1 MKNSTK
7 DKKILTIIT
16 NETRDTIT
24 QMDVVTPSIYASL
37 FSKIAHEHNQ
47 NLDNE
52 LEISH
57 DIVQEECSSLR
68 ELQTKASENANKLSS
83 NTDKAIHAIK
93 EKDES
98 LLQDILKETEALRKE
113 IEKLKASVYRDELTH
128 AYNRKWFHD
137 TYIDEASRSFKKAG
151 ILAMLDLNYFK
162 QINDTH
168 GHIIGDKVLIFFANE
183 LRKTRHHV
191 IRYGGDE
198 FIIIFSDDYS
208 LADAKKSLHHIREDV
223 IDKKL
228 KAHNATFKVSFSFG
242 LTHFKAHDELTN
254 VIEDADKIMY
264 KDKIEIKKRVT
275 GI

>member
-1 MKNSTK
+1 MN
-7 DKKILTIIT
+7 KKKKELTIIT
-16 NETRDTIT
+16 NETRDTIA

-37 FSKIAHEHNQ
+37 FSKIAQEHNQ

-68 ELQTKASENANKLSS
+68 ELQASAGENANKLSS
-83 NTDKAIHAIK
+83 STDKAIHAIK

-98 LLQDILKETEALRKE
+98 MLQEILKETEALRLE
-113 IEKLKASVYRDELTH
+113 IEKLKASVYKDELTH

-137 TYIDEASRSFKKAG
+137 TYIDEDTRAFKKAG
-151 ILAMLDLNYFK
+151 ILAMIDLNYFK
-162 QINDTH
+162 EVNDTH

-183 LRKTRHHV
+183 LRKTRHNV
-191 IRYGGDE
+191 VRYGGDE
-198 FIIIFSDDYS
+198 FVIIFPESCS
-208 LADAKKSLHHIREDV
+208 LTEAQKSLHQIRED
-223 IDKKL
+223 IIEKKL
-228 KAHNATFKVSFSFG
+228 KAHNSTFRVSFSFG
-242 LTHFKAHDELTN
+242 LTHFNSNDELTK

-264 KDKIEIKKRVT
+264 EDKIQIKKRVT

>member
-1 MKNSTK
+1 MDK

-24 QMDVVTPSIYASL
+24 QMDVVTPTIYASL

-47 NLDNE
+47 DLDDE

-68 ELQTKASENANKLSS
+68 ELQTRAGENANKLSS
-83 NTDKAIHAIK
+83 STDKAIHAIK
-93 EKDES
+93 EKDAS
-98 LLQDILKETEALRKE
+98 MLQEILKETESLRLE
-113 IEKLKASVYRDELTH
+113 IEKLKASVYKDELTH

-137 TYIDEASRSFKKAG
+137 TYIDEETRTFKKGG
-151 ILAMLDLNYFK
+151 ILAMIDLNYFK
-162 QINDTH
+162 EVNDTH

-198 FIIIFSDDYS
+198 FVIIFSGSYS
-208 LADAKKSLHHIREDV
+208 FNEAQKSLHQIREDV
-223 IDKKL
+223 IEKKL
-228 KAHNATFKVSFSFG
+228 KAHDATFRVSFSFG
-242 LTHFKAHDELTN
+242 LTHFNSNDELTK

-264 KDKIEIKKRVT
+264 EDKIQIKKRVT

>member
-1 MKNSTK
+1 MDKN
-7 DKKILTIIT
+7 KKILTIIT

-24 QMDVVTPSIYASL
+24 QMDVVTPTIYASL

-47 NLDNE
+47 DLDDE

-68 ELQTKASENANKLSS
+68 ELQTRAGENANKLSS
-83 NTDKAIHAIK
+83 STDKAIHAIK

-98 LLQDILKETEALRKE
+98 MLQEILKETEALRLE
-113 IEKLKASVYRDELTH
+113 IEKLKASVYKDELTH

-137 TYIDEASRSFKKAG
+137 TYIDEETRTFKKAG
-151 ILAMLDLNYFK
+151 ILAMIDLNYFK
-162 QINDTH
+162 EVNDTH

-191 IRYGGDE
+191 VRYGGDE
-198 FIIIFSDDYS
+198 FVIIFSDSYS
-208 LADAKKSLHHIREDV
+208 LNEAQKSLHQIREDV
-223 IDKKL
+223 IEKKL
-228 KAHNATFKVSFSFG
+228 KAHNATFRVSFSFG
-242 LTHFKAHDELTN
+242 LTHFNSNDELTK

-264 KDKIEIKKRVT
+264 EDKIQIKKRVT